1 MLNNQA
7 ILDARKLITG
17 KDGQLFV
24 EHPETGEMIFL
35 AECNTF
41 NVAMNVT
48 NTDYQPVGSPLIFG
62 VETGVSFTMTMT
74 EAVIREDLIMKPIL
88 DMIQKGITPNYT
100 FMGAMKRQYDGTES
114 RQVLRNC
121 IPDGTFNLANVVP
134 GEVLQRET
142 AWRIN
147 SFPEYQDYF
156 KTAA

>member
-48 NTDYQPVGSPLIFG
+48 NTDYQPVGSSLIFG

-74 EAVIREDLIMKPIL
+74 DAVIREDLIMKPIL

-100 FMGAMKRQYDGTES
+100 FQGALKRQYDGAET
-114 RQVLRNC
+114 RQILRYC
-121 IPDGTFNLANVVP
+121 IPDGTFNLMNVVP
-134 GEVLQRET
+134 GEVMTRET
-142 AWRIN
+142 SWRIN
-147 SFPEYQDYF
+147 SFPEYQEYF
-156 KTAA
+156 KTA